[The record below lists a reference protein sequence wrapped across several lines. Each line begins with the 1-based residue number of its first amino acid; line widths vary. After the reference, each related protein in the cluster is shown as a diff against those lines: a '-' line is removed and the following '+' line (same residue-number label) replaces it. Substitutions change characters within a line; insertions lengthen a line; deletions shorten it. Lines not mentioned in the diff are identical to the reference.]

1 MNLIPLFKDDELL
14 NRYRRLR
21 EVGRNLNNHL
31 VTLVPKAALL
41 ECGKKL
47 GLVQGKTLVL
57 DNEEELSI
65 LFDYCLYNYRH
76 GGKNIIERYLETSP
90 TLATE
95 DEMILLKG
103 KLDSYYSLFSVEEV
117 HQGRGATLRDI
128 LRNKT
133 LLLMDLGIGKSAVPG
148 LLFAGRVVPLADF
161 HMTTGTFIPVS
172 DKRLVEK
179 AIMPIVNKFLRHNK
193 PTDDSIFSPGQE
205 AALAAQIIRVLLRA
219 GSLDKMIYQ
228 DI

>member
-1 MNLIPLFKDDELL
+1 MNLISLFKNDELL
-14 NRYRRLR
+14 SRYKRLR
-21 EVGRNLNNHL
+21 EVGRNLNSHL

-47 GLVQGKTLVL
+47 GLVQGKTLAL

-65 LFDYCLYNYRH
+65 LFDYCLYNYRR

-95 DEMILLKG
+95 DEMILLKA
-103 KLDSYYSLFSVEEV
+103 KLNSYYSLFSVEEV

-128 LRNKT
+128 LRDKT
-133 LLLMDLGIGKSAVPG
+133 LLLMDLGIGTSAIPG
-148 LLFAGRVVPLADF
+148 MLFAGRVIPLADF

-179 AIMPIVNKFLRHNK
+179 AIMPIVKKFLRHGK
-193 PTDDSIFSPGQE
+193 PTDDSIFSPGQK
-205 AALAAQIIRVLLRA
+205 AALVAQIIRVLLRA
-219 GSLDKMIYQ
+219 GSLDRMMYQ

>member
-1 MNLIPLFKDDELL
+1 MNLISLFKDDELL
-14 NRYRRLR
+14 NRYKRLR

-31 VTLVPKAALL
+31 VTLVPRAALL

-47 GLVQGKTLVL
+47 GLVQGKALVL
-57 DNEEELSI
+57 DDEEELSI
-65 LFDYCLYNYRH
+65 LFDYCLHNYRR

-90 TLATE
+90 TLATA

-103 KLDSYYSLFSVEEV
+103 KLSSYYSLFSIEEV

-148 LLFAGRVVPLADF
+148 LLFAGRVIPLADF

-172 DKRLVEK
+172 NKGLIEK
-179 AIMPIVNKFLRHNK
+179 EIMSIVNKFLRHSK
-193 PTDDSIFSPGQE
+193 QAGDSIFSPGQE

-219 GSLDKMIYQ
+219 GSLDRMIYQ

>member
-14 NRYRRLR
+14 NRYKRLR
-21 EVGRNLNNHL
+21 EIGSNQNTHL
-31 VTLVPKAALL
+31 VTLVPRAALL

-47 GLVQGKTLVL
+47 GLVQGKALVL

-65 LFDYCLYNYRH
+65 LFDYCLYNYRR

-90 TLATE
+90 TLATA

-103 KLDSYYSLFSVEEV
+103 KLNSYYSLFSIQEV
-117 HQGRGATLRDI
+117 HRGRGATLRDI

-133 LLLMDLGIGKSAVPG
+133 LFLMDLGIGKSAAPG
-148 LLFAGRVVPLADF
+148 LLFAGRVIPLAEF

-172 DKRLVEK
+172 NKGLIEK
-179 AIMPIVNKFLRHNK
+179 GIMPIVNKFLQHSK
-193 PTDDSIFSPGQE
+193 PAGDSIFSPGQE

-219 GSLDKMIYQ
+219 GSLDRMIYQ